1 MSKLNF
7 KEMIALW
14 VKITRVDP
22 TEDNRSYTIYL
33 DGRLSDYDVKRMND
47 RIKESLTYDDTG
59 LFTECYLKVYFKKF
73 LTNKNMSLLELI
85 TNKDAD
91 GLISDIKTLY
101 YALEENDAE
110 KQVLDEARKAM
121 KFYNLPF
128 ELDLFSVIELRTS
141 ALNCINK
148 KLRTMQFS
156 SGTAGDDFKMT
167 RNIIMYKN
175 LNALITCAAKGK
187 INGVQLAYIR
197 DKKRIT
203 DSYFAFVIKNGDN
216 LYLLTDMPE
225 YSHPLRSDMSRCPG
239 RDMSNRIESNWFPYD
254 TVADINVSDL
264 WGSGRYGTSEKST
277 KLSTV
282 LNEESLYTVIGTID
296 SLSQDEAFWF
306 IMMLSLIKDKFY
318 DKPAPKLPISYV
330 GEMINTP
337 LIEKSENALII
348 QDTLPSLN
356 LGVIDFENTKDM
368 KYQTELLKFDNDNS
382 PLIKRYK
389 NQVNADLLNVISNTD
404 KSIMIEDKYAIKDVF
419 GEVQGCKYLS
429 LDLNQAGT
437 KEELEYKQKWLL
449 RYNYAT
455 EINRLIHED
464 YERNALS
471 IREEIRNLIS
481 ARIKDLIVMQLQGKL
496 VGHKL
501 IHSKEPMNFGQEY
514 SEGKYDL
521 GKFMTTTYM
530 WHKYD
535 YHRVT
540 YRFGHDEYSNL
551 ADVKCALTGKQGS
564 LILHIEIK
572 NADDL
577 ALVCGIS
584 KDNLPLQV
592 QDYDIRDKYYGNPI
606 LNNIDP
612 MVWHLKDE
620 FNEMRF
626 DINIALSKT
635 EYKNLCKEAG
645 VPVNKFW

>member
-47 RIKESLTYDDTG
+47 RIKESFTYDDTG
-59 LFTECYLKVYFKKF
+59 LFAECYLKVYFKKF

-225 YSHPLRSDMSRCPG
+225 YSHSLRSDMSRCPG

>member
-1 MSKLNF
+1 M
-7 KEMIALW
+7 
-14 VKITRVDP
+14 DG
-22 TEDNRSYTIYL
+22 YL
-33 DGRLSDYDVKRMND
+33 TM
-47 RIKESLTYDDTG
+47 T
-59 LFTECYLKVYFKKF
+59 
-73 LTNKNMSLLELI
+73 LLELI

-110 KQVLDEARKAM
+110 KQVLDEAKKAM
-121 KFYNLPF
+121 EFYNLPF

-167 RNIIMYKN
+167 RNIIMYKD

-197 DKKRIT
+197 DEKRIT

-216 LYLLTDMPE
+216 LYLLTDMPK
-225 YSHPLRSDMSRCPG
+225 YSHPLQSNMSRCPG

-282 LNEESLYTVIGTID
+282 LKEESLYTVIGTFD

-318 DKPAPKLPISYV
+318 DKPTPKLSMSYV

-337 LIEKSENALII
+337 LIEKSENALMI
-348 QDTLPSLN
+348 QDSLPSFDLD
-356 LGVIDFENTKDM
+356 VIDFENTKGM
-368 KYQTELLKFDNDNS
+368 KYQTELLKFDDDNS
-382 PLIKRYK
+382 LLIKRYK
-389 NQVNADLLNVISNTD
+389 DQVNVDLLNVISNTD

-419 GEVQGCKYLS
+419 GKVQGYKYLS

-455 EINRLIHED
+455 EINKLIHED
-464 YERNALS
+464 YQKNASS
-471 IREEIRNLIS
+471 IRKEIRSHVSVRIKNLI
-481 ARIKDLIVMQLQGKL
+481 LMQLQGKL

-501 IHSKEPMNFGQEY
+501 VHSKEHFGQEY
-514 SEGKYDL
+514 SDEKYNL
-521 GKFMTTTYM
+521 GKFITTKCMWNNYHNYSSTYLFG
-530 WHKYD
+530 YD
-535 YHRVT
+535 CYC
-540 YRFGHDEYSNL
+540 NL
-551 ADVKCALTGKQGS
+551 ADIKCALTGKQGS

-572 NADDL
+572 NANDL

-584 KDNLPLQV
+584 KDKLPLQL
-592 QDYDIRDKYYGNPI
+592 QDYDTRNKYCGNPI

-612 MVWHLKDE
+612 MIWHLKDE

>member
-1 MSKLNF
+1 MPKLNL
-7 KEMIALW
+7 KEMVALW
-14 VKITRVDP
+14 VKITGVDP
-22 TEDNRSYTIYL
+22 TEDNRSYSIYL
-33 DGRLSDYDVKRMND
+33 DGRLSDYDVKMMNE
-47 RIKESLTYDDTG
+47 RIKESLAYDSTG
-59 LFTECYLKVYFKKF
+59 LFAECYLKVYFEKF
-73 LTNKNMSLLELI
+73 LKNKKMSLFELI
-85 TNKDAD
+85 TNEETEELVNDMKA
-91 GLISDIKTLY
+91 LY
-101 YALEENDAE
+101 CALVNNDAE
-110 KQVLDEARKAM
+110 KQVLNEAKKAM
-121 KFYNLPF
+121 EFYDLSF

-156 SGTAGDDFKMT
+156 SGKAGDDFKMT
-167 RNIIMYKN
+167 RNIIMYKD

-197 DKKRIT
+197 DEKCIT

-225 YSHPLRSDMSRCPG
+225 YSHPLQSNMSRCPG
-239 RDMSNRIESNWFPYD
+239 RDMSNRIKSNWFPYD
-254 TVADINVSDL
+254 TVANIDVSDL

-282 LNEESLYTVIGTID
+282 LNEESLYTVIGTLD

-318 DKPAPKLPISYV
+318 DKPAPELPMSYV
-330 GEMINTP
+330 GEMINSP
-337 LIEKSENALII
+337 LIEKSENALMI
-348 QDTLPSLN
+348 QDALPSFDLRI
-356 LGVIDFENTKDM
+356 IDFENTKGM
-368 KYQTELLKFDNDNS
+368 KYQTELLKFDDDNS
-382 PLIKRYK
+382 SLIKRYK
-389 NQVNADLLNVISNTD
+389 NQVSTDLLNVISNTD

-419 GEVQGCKYLS
+419 GKVQGYKYLS

-464 YERNALS
+464 YEKNASS
-471 IREEIRNLIS
+471 IIEEIGNLVVV
-481 ARIKDLIVMQLQGKL
+481 RIRDLIIMQLQGKL

-501 IHSKEPMNFGQEY
+501 IHSKEPMKFGQEF
-514 SEGKYDL
+514 SDENYDL
-521 GKFMTTTYM
+521 GKFITTKYLWNNYYTNSSTYSFG
-530 WHKYD
+530 YD
-535 YHRVT
+535 R
-540 YRFGHDEYSNL
+540 YSNL
-551 ADVKCALTGKQGS
+551 ADIKCALTGKQGS

-577 ALVCGIS
+577 ALVCGVS
-584 KDNLPLQV
+584 KDKLPLQL
-592 QDYDIRDKYYGNPI
+592 QDYDIRNKYYGNPI
-606 LNNIDP
+606 LDNIDP

-626 DINIALSKT
+626 NINIALSKT

>member
-59 LFTECYLKVYFKKF
+59 LFAECYLKVYFKKF

-225 YSHPLRSDMSRCPG
+225 YSHSLRSDMSRCPG

-382 PLIKRYK
+382 PLIKR
-389 NQVNADLLNVISNTD
+389 
-404 KSIMIEDKYAIKDVF
+404 
-419 GEVQGCKYLS
+419 
-429 LDLNQAGT
+429 
-437 KEELEYKQKWLL
+437 
-449 RYNYAT
+449 
-455 EINRLIHED
+455 
-464 YERNALS
+464 
-471 IREEIRNLIS
+471 
-481 ARIKDLIVMQLQGKL
+481 
-496 VGHKL
+496 
-501 IHSKEPMNFGQEY
+501 
-514 SEGKYDL
+514 
-521 GKFMTTTYM
+521 
-530 WHKYD
+530 
-535 YHRVT
+535 
-540 YRFGHDEYSNL
+540 
-551 ADVKCALTGKQGS
+551 
-564 LILHIEIK
+564 
-572 NADDL
+572 
-577 ALVCGIS
+577 
-584 KDNLPLQV
+584 
-592 QDYDIRDKYYGNPI
+592 
-606 LNNIDP
+606 
-612 MVWHLKDE
+612 
-620 FNEMRF
+620 
-626 DINIALSKT
+626 
-635 EYKNLCKEAG
+635 
-645 VPVNKFW
+645 

>member
-1 MSKLNF
+1 
-7 KEMIALW
+7 
-14 VKITRVDP
+14 
-22 TEDNRSYTIYL
+22 
-33 DGRLSDYDVKRMND
+33 
-47 RIKESLTYDDTG
+47 
-59 LFTECYLKVYFKKF
+59 
-73 LTNKNMSLLELI
+73 
-85 TNKDAD
+85 
-91 GLISDIKTLY
+91 
-101 YALEENDAE
+101 
-110 KQVLDEARKAM
+110 
-121 KFYNLPF
+121 
-128 ELDLFSVIELRTS
+128 
-141 ALNCINK
+141 
-148 KLRTMQFS
+148 
-156 SGTAGDDFKMT
+156 
-167 RNIIMYKN
+167 
-175 LNALITCAAKGK
+175 
-187 INGVQLAYIR
+187 
-197 DKKRIT
+197 
-203 DSYFAFVIKNGDN
+203 
-216 LYLLTDMPE
+216 
-225 YSHPLRSDMSRCPG
+225 
-239 RDMSNRIESNWFPYD
+239 
-254 TVADINVSDL
+254 
-264 WGSGRYGTSEKST
+264 
-277 KLSTV
+277 
-282 LNEESLYTVIGTID
+282 
-296 SLSQDEAFWF
+296 
-306 IMMLSLIKDKFY
+306 MMLSLIKDKFY
-318 DKPAPKLPISYV
+318 DKPALKLPMSYV

-337 LIEKSENALII
+337 LIEKSENALMI
-348 QDTLPSLN
+348 QGVLPSFD
-356 LGVIDFENTKDM
+356 LGIIDFENTKGM
-368 KYQTELLKFDNDNS
+368 KYQTELLKFDDDNS
-382 PLIKRYK
+382 SLVKRYK
-389 NQVNADLLNVISNTD
+389 DQVNTDLLNVISNTD

-419 GEVQGCKYLS
+419 GKVQGCKYLS

-437 KEELEYKQKWLL
+437 KEDLEYKQKWLL

-551 ADVKCALTGKQGS
+551 ADIKCALTGKQGS

-577 ALVCGIS
+577 ALVCGVS
-584 KDNLPLQV
+584 KDKLPLQL
-592 QDYDIRDKYYGNPI
+592 QDYDIKDKYYGNPI
-606 LNNIDP
+606 LDNIDP

>member
-59 LFTECYLKVYFKKF
+59 LFAECYLKVYFKKF

-419 GEVQGCKYLS
+419 GEVQGCKYLA

>member
-59 LFTECYLKVYFKKF
+59 LFAECYLKVYFKKF
-73 LTNKNMSLLELI
+73 LTNKKMSLLELI

-225 YSHPLRSDMSRCPG
+225 YSHSLRSDMSRCPG

>member
-59 LFTECYLKVYFKKF
+59 LFAECYLKVYFKKF

>member
-59 LFTECYLKVYFKKF
+59 LFAECYLKVYFKKF

-225 YSHPLRSDMSRCPG
+225 YSHSLRSDMSRCPG

>member
-59 LFTECYLKVYFKKF
+59 LFAECYLKVYFKKF

-225 YSHPLRSDMSRCPG
+225 YSHSLQSDMSRCPG

>member
-59 LFTECYLKVYFKKF
+59 LFAECYLKVYFKKF

-225 YSHPLRSDMSRCPG
+225 YSHSLRSDMSRCPG

-264 WGSGRYGTSEKST
+264 WESGRYGTSEKST

>member
-59 LFTECYLKVYFKKF
+59 LFAECYLKVYFKKF

-216 LYLLTDMPE
+216 LYLLTDTPE
-225 YSHPLRSDMSRCPG
+225 YSHPLQSDMSRCPG

-356 LGVIDFENTKDM
+356 LGVIDFENTKDI

-577 ALVCGIS
+577 ALVCGVS
-584 KDNLPLQV
+584 KDKLPLQL
-592 QDYDIRDKYYGNPI
+592 QDYNIRDKYYGNPI

>member
-59 LFTECYLKVYFKKF
+59 LFAECYLKVYFKKF

-225 YSHPLRSDMSRCPG
+225 YSHSLRSDMSRCPG

-496 VGHKL
+496 VEHKL

>member
-59 LFTECYLKVYFKKF
+59 LFAECYLKVYFKKF
-73 LTNKNMSLLELI
+73 LTNKNMFLLELI

>member
-33 DGRLSDYDVKRMND
+33 NGRLSDYDVKRMND

-59 LFTECYLKVYFKKF
+59 LFAECYLKVYFKKF

-225 YSHPLRSDMSRCPG
+225 YSHSLRSDMSRCPG

>member
-59 LFTECYLKVYFKKF
+59 LFAECYLKVYFKKF

-187 INGVQLAYIR
+187 INGVQLAYIS

>member
-59 LFTECYLKVYFKKF
+59 LFAECYLKVYFKKF

-225 YSHPLRSDMSRCPG
+225 YSHSLRSDMSRCPG

-368 KYQTELLKFDNDNS
+368 KYQTKLLKFDNDNS

>member
-59 LFTECYLKVYFKKF
+59 LFAECYLKVYFKKF

-225 YSHPLRSDMSRCPG
+225 YSHPLRSDMSRCHG

-296 SLSQDEAFWF
+296 LLSQDEAFWF

-606 LNNIDP
+606 LDNIDP

-635 EYKNLCKEAG
+635 AYKNLCKEAG

>member
-59 LFTECYLKVYFKKF
+59 LFAECYLKVYFKKF

-216 LYLLTDMPE
+216 LYLLTDTPE
-225 YSHPLRSDMSRCPG
+225 YSHPLQSDMSRCPG

-356 LGVIDFENTKDM
+356 LGVIDFENTKDIM
-368 KYQTELLKFDNDNS
+368 YQTELLKFDNDNS

-577 ALVCGIS
+577 ALVCGVS
-584 KDNLPLQV
+584 KDKLPLQL

>member
-59 LFTECYLKVYFKKF
+59 LFAECYLKVYFKKF

-225 YSHPLRSDMSRCPG
+225 YSHSLRSDMSRCPG
-239 RDMSNRIESNWFPYD
+239 RDMSNRIESNWLPYD

>member
-59 LFTECYLKVYFKKF
+59 LFAECYLKVYFKKF

-225 YSHPLRSDMSRCPG
+225 YSHSLRSDMSRCPG

-282 LNEESLYTVIGTID
+282 LNEESLYTVIGTIA

>member
-59 LFTECYLKVYFKKF
+59 LFAECYLKVYFKKF

-225 YSHPLRSDMSRCPG
+225 YSHSLRSDMSRCPG

-429 LDLNQAGT
+429 LDLNQADT

-584 KDNLPLQV
+584 KDNLPLYV